1 MGTGKRRGMQER
13 KERVEKMK
21 EGGGDEIK
29 DTSGEVDLEEED
41 ASSSAMR
48 RREECAVTQRRAEVE
63 KLKTLSK
70 LIFNNLHLGKRGG
83 KGICK
88 TNDGS
93 GFEGLGL
100 QSGKVSGKWGTKD
113 GV

>member
-1 MGTGKRRGMQER
+1 MQER

-21 EGGGDEIK
+21 EGGGEEIK
-29 DTSGEVDLEEED
+29 GTSGEDLEEEH

-48 RREECAVTQRRAEVE
+48 QREECAVAQRRVELE

-70 LIFNNLHLGKRGG
+70 PIFNNLHLGKRGG
-83 KGICK
+83 KGICEK
-88 TNDGS
+88 NDGS

-113 GV
+113 GVLKTVG